1 MRVGRRTMKEFF
13 RYPVSRQSR
22 DGRAGGRGEG
32 RRGTA
37 LVGGGGG
44 VIKLCLK
51 HVLVAGVQML
61 VFDGWHEL
69 RSRNTTTADRVPLAV

>member
-1 MRVGRRTMKEFF
+1 MKEFF
-13 RYPVSRQSR
+13 GIRCRVNRGTG
-22 DGRAGGRGEG
+22 GRAGGVRGEG
-32 RRGTA
+32 GQR
-37 LVGGGGG
+37 

-69 RSRNTTTADRVPLAV
+69 RSRNNTTADRVPLAV